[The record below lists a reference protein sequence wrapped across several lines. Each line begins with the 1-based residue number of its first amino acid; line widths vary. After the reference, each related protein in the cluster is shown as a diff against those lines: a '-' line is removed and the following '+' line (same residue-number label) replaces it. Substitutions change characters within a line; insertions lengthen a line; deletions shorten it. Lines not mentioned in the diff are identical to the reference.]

1 MIYSDSKLHR
11 ELTPVIQRVLILD
24 PAVASARLLSELLKD
39 LGARHIVVE
48 TTGAGAMAACK
59 ASEPHV
65 IFTDLAGGGPDG
77 LDFVRVLRRS
87 GLSCRQAPIIV
98 VTAQATTGTIVA
110 ARNAGVHEFL
120 RKPFTIKDLT
130 RRLEAAALR
139 YRDWIEAM
147 NYVGPDRRRFN
158 SGDYE
163 GPRKRRVD
171 HRAAPDTERIQQALK
186 IMKSAIAAIDTDPA
200 QALRSMQAQAADL
213 HKAAVGMS
221 DIKLIGAIAVL
232 QRSLNASVAK
242 AVLPRAEIEAAAS
255 GLWAFMIETAVER
268 DPSKAVA

>member
-48 TTGAGAMAACK
+48 TSGAGAMAACK
-59 ASEPHV
+59 VCEPHV
-65 IFTDLAGGGPDG
+65 VFTDLVGGGPDG
-77 LDFVRVLRRS
+77 LEFVRLLRRS
-87 GLSCRQAPIIV
+87 SLPCRQAPIIV
-98 VTAQATTGTIVA
+98 VTSQATTGAIVA
-110 ARNAGVHEFL
+110 ARNSGVHEFL

-130 RRLEAAALR
+130 RRLEVSTLR
-139 YRDWIEAM
+139 HRDWIEAM

-163 GPRKRRVD
+163 GPRKRRAD

-186 IMKSAIAAIDTDPA
+186 IMKSAIAAIDADPA

-213 HKAAVGMS
+213 HKAAVGMA
-221 DIKLIGAIAVL
+221 DTKLIGAVAVL
-232 QRSLNASVAK
+232 QRSLNTAVARD
-242 AVLPRAEIEAAAS
+242 VMPRAEIEAAAA
-255 GLWAFMIETAVER
+255 GLWTFMAEVAVEY